1 VRKLAERTAQST
13 QEISGMIASIQQGTQ
28 EAVRSMQEG
37 SSRVHEGVALATEA
51 GASMSQIRGGA
62 ERVIAAVSDIMRALE
77 EQNIA
82 AQTVVT
88 SVEHVVVMAE
98 QNSSE
103 TGEIAQTADRLE
115 DLAKSLQ
122 ATVGKFRV

>member
-1 VRKLAERTAQST
+1 
-13 QEISGMIASIQQGTQ
+13 
-28 EAVRSMQEG
+28 
-37 SSRVHEGVALATEA
+37 
-51 GASMSQIRGGA
+51 
-62 ERVIAAVSDIMRALE
+62 MRALE

-88 SVEHVVVMAE
+88 SVEQVVVMAE

-103 TGEIAQTADRLE
+103 TGEIAQTAERLE
-115 DLAKSLQ
+115 DLTKSLQ